1 MTTYSIRQLDA
12 DTLALRS
19 LLDFTVR
26 SLGGDTVEVRYYP
39 GDVAEDDLVL
49 PWREVAEDFG
59 EHVETLSRKVD
70 RFDGEVTEV
79 WAIGAMR

>member
-26 SLGGDTVEVRYYP
+26 RIGDTVEVRYYP
-39 GDVAEDDLVL
+39 GEIADDDLVL

>member
-1 MTTYSIRQLDA
+1 MTIYSIRQLDA

-26 SLGGDTVEVRYYP
+26 RIGDTVEVRYYP
-39 GDVAEDDLVL
+39 GDISESDLVC

-59 EHVETLSRKVD
+59 TPIETLSRKVD
-70 RFDGEVTEV
+70 RFDGEVVEV
-79 WAIGAMR
+79 WAIGARR

>member
-19 LLDFTVR
+19 LLDFEVR
-26 SLGGDTVEVRYYP
+26 RLGGDTVEVRYYP
-39 GDVAEDDLVL
+39 GDISESDLVC

-59 EHVETLSRKVD
+59 TPVETLSRTID
-70 RFDGEVTEV
+70 RFDGEIIEV